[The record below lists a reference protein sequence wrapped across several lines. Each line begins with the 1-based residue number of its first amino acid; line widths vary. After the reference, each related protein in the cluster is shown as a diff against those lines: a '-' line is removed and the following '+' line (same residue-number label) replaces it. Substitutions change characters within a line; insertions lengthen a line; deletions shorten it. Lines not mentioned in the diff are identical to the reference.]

1 MKKTVKKTIIVLAC
15 AFVAGTAAFANS
27 NQNSKIRNG
36 NNHAKKP
43 LEALVGPVPSEC
55 LKNDFKP
62 DFRPNVKSDITFDF
76 NVNNNKCENNKCD
89 KNNRGNTKHNKHVS
103 NRKIRQEEHV
113 SNRKIRHEEHV
124 SNRKAN
130 HHKHE
135 KHISHRN
142 ENHKKHEQVQ
152 VKVKSKI
159 DHSKEYGDR

>member
-1 MKKTVKKTIIVLAC
+1 MKKTVKKTIIVMAC
-15 AFVAGTAAFANS
+15 AFVAGTAAFAKS

-36 NNHAKKP
+36 NNQAKKP

-62 DFRPNVKSDITFDF
+62 DFRPNVKSDITIDF

-89 KNNRGNTKHNKHVS
+89 NNNCGNTKHK
-103 NRKIRQEEHV
+103 KHV

-135 KHISHRN
+135 KHVSHRS
-142 ENHKKHEQVQ
+142 ENHKKNEQVQ